1 MLHHVP
7 CIQKIRHSMEHRR
20 SLSTQSRR
28 VSLVHYFETQ
38 PSFKKEEKKEPRGRW
53 KMTKDWDWMEASSEE
68 KNRVTLK
75 FFSGIFLFL
84 IIFPLHLSHLQITA
98 KAPTARNAWNM
109 KFKREPFL
117 RNSRI
122 FVKASLQSFLHSLL
136 FQIEPTNPIDFIQT
150 YFFTDLRLH
159 KSKH

>member
-1 MLHHVP
+1 
-7 CIQKIRHSMEHRR
+7 
-20 SLSTQSRR
+20 
-28 VSLVHYFETQ
+28 
-38 PSFKKEEKKEPRGRW
+38 
-53 KMTKDWDWMEASSEE
+53 MTKDWDWMEASSEE

-117 RNSRI
+117 GNSRI

-150 YFFTDLRLH
+150 YFSTDLRLH
-159 KSKH
+159 MSNYKKIHHALYQYLFLILRHLGPIIIFGSLYQMFCWNPPLGPRTMSFLRII